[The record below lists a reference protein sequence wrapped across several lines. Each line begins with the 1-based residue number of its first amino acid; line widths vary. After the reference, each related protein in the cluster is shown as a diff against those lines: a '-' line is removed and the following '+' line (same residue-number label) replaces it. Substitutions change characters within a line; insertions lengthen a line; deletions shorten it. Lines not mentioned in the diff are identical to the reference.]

1 MVILLIY
8 LSKKITIGIIVFF
21 VVITVVIIGRYAIG
35 LYFKKKFSKR
45 PPPGVIVEIVS
56 NKSFS
61 QSLESYCTSLS
72 SKTSSYKIKKNELL
86 EPINFNK
93 KVNKGDIIA
102 KLSSKTIAAPFAGVI
117 GKRGISG
124 SSLGSENT
132 IMLTLDDSRKIL
144 CDLKVPEVYA
154 AILKKDLSLKAT
166 FSAYK
171 NKTYKGKI
179 ESVASRVDAQ
189 TRSILA
195 RAKIDNE
202 NFEIIPGSLLE
213 IEIFYNEK
221 NTLGIPDTS
230 IMYEGSKK
238 FIYKIVENN
247 LIKKIEIET
256 GIRNKGNL
264 EVLSG
269 INEGDKLVAEGLT
282 KVRPGMKVKPIIK
295 SE

>member
-1 MVILLIY
+1 MKR
-8 LSKKITIGIIVFF
+8 SKKITIGIVIFF
-21 VVITVVIIGRYAIG
+21 LLIALIIIGRYGVG

-45 PPPGVIVEIVS
+45 PLPGVIVEVVA
-56 NKSFS
+56 NNSFS

-86 EPINFNK
+86 EPINFNR

-102 KLSSKTIAAPFAGVI
+102 KLKTKIIQAPFAGTL

-132 IMLTLDDSRKIL
+132 IILTLDDSQKVL
-144 CDLKVPEVYA
+144 CDLKIPEVYA
-154 AILKKDLSLKAT
+154 AVLKKNLQLNAK

-171 NKTYKGKI
+171 NKIYKGKI

-202 NFEIIPGSLLE
+202 ESEIIPGSLLE

-221 NTLGIPDTS
+221 NGMSVPDTS

-238 FIYKIVENN
+238 FVYKIIEDNI
-247 LIKKIEIET
+247 IKKTEIET
-256 GIRNKGNL
+256 GIRNIGNL

-269 INEGDKLVAEGLT
+269 LNEGDKIIAEGLT

-295 SE
+295 SQ

>member
-1 MVILLIY
+1 MKR
-8 LSKKITIGIIVFF
+8 SKKITTFIIIFF
-21 VVITVVIIGRYAIG
+21 LVIALIIIGRYVVG

-45 PPPGVIVEIVS
+45 PPPGVIVEVVS
-56 NKSFS
+56 NKSFNE
-61 QSLESYCTSLS
+61 SLESYCTSLS
-72 SKTSSYKIKKNELL
+72 SKTKSYKIKKNELL
-86 EPINFNK
+86 EPINFNI
-93 KVNKGDIIA
+93 KVNKGDAIA
-102 KLSSKTIAAPFAGVI
+102 KLTTKTITAPFAGVV

-132 IMLTLDDSRKIL
+132 IILTLDDSRKVL
-144 CDLKVPEVYA
+144 CDLKIPEVYA
-154 AILKKDLSLKAT
+154 GVLKKGLNLNAK

-171 NKTYKGKI
+171 NKIYKGKI

-195 RAKIDNE
+195 RAKINNE
-202 NFEIIPGSLLE
+202 ESEIIPGSLLE

-221 NTLGIPDTS
+221 NALSVPDTS

-238 FIYKIVENN
+238 FIYKIIENN
-247 LIKKIEIET
+247 MIKKSEIET
-256 GIRNKGNL
+256 GIRSKGNL

-269 INEGDKLVAEGLT
+269 LNEGDKVIAEGLT

-295 SE
+295 SQ

>member
-1 MVILLIY
+1 MKR
-8 LSKKITIGIIVFF
+8 SKKITTFIIIFF
-21 VVITVVIIGRYAIG
+21 LVIALIIIGRYAIG

-45 PPPGVIVEIVS
+45 SPPGVIVEVVS
-56 NKSFS
+56 NKSFN

-72 SKTSSYKIKKNELL
+72 SKTISYKIKKDELL
-86 EPINFNK
+86 EPINFNT
-93 KVNKGDIIA
+93 KVNKGDVIA
-102 KLSSKTIAAPFAGVI
+102 KLISKNITAAFAGII

-124 SSLGSENT
+124 SSLGPENT
-132 IMLTLDDSRKIL
+132 IILTLDDSRKIL
-144 CDLKVPEVYA
+144 CDLKIPEVYA
-154 AILKKDLSLKAT
+154 AFLKKDLKLRAT

-171 NKTYKGKI
+171 NKSYEGKI

-195 RAKIDNE
+195 RAKINNE
-202 NFEIIPGSLLE
+202 NSEILPGSLLE

-221 NTLGIPDTS
+221 NALSVPDTS

-238 FIYKIVENN
+238 FIYKIIENN
-247 LIKKIEIET
+247 MIKKVEIET

-269 INEGDKLVAEGLT
+269 INEGDKVMAEGLT
-282 KVRPGMKVKPIIK
+282 KIRPGMKVKPITK
-295 SE
+295 SQ

>member
-1 MVILLIY
+1 MKR
-8 LSKKITIGIIVFF
+8 SRKITIAIVIFFLIIAL
-21 VVITVVIIGRYAIG
+21 VVIGRYAIG
-35 LYFKKKFSKR
+35 IYFKKKFSKR
-45 PPPGVIVEIVS
+45 PPPGVVVEIVT

-86 EPINFNK
+86 EPINFNS
-93 KVNKGDIIA
+93 KVNKGDVIA
-102 KLSSKTIAAPFAGVI
+102 KLSTKTITAPFAGVI

-132 IMLTLDDSRKIL
+132 IILTLDDSRKVL
-144 CDLKVPEVYA
+144 CDLKIPEVYA
-154 AILKKDLSLKAT
+154 AVLKKGLKLNAK

-171 NKTYKGKI
+171 NKNYKGKI

-195 RAKIDNE
+195 RAKIDNK
-202 NFEIIPGSLLE
+202 NSEIIPGSLLE
-213 IEIFYNEK
+213 IEILYNEK
-221 NTLGIPDTS
+221 DALSVPDTS

-238 FIYKIVENN
+238 FIYKIIENN
-247 LIKKIEIET
+247 MIKKIEVET
-256 GIRNKGNL
+256 GVRSGGNL
-264 EVLSG
+264 EILKG
-269 INEGDKLVAEGLT
+269 LNEGEKIVAEGLT

-295 SE
+295 PQ

>member
-1 MVILLIY
+1 MKK
-8 LSKKITIGIIVFF
+8 SKKITIAIIIFF
-21 VVITVVIIGRYAIG
+21 LVHALVVIGRYAVG
-35 LYFKKKFSKR
+35 FYFKKKFSKR
-45 PPPGVIVEIVS
+45 APPVVIVEIVS
-56 NKSFS
+56 DKSFS

-72 SKTSSYKIKKNELL
+72 SKTLSYKIKKNELL
-86 EPINFNK
+86 EPINFNT

-102 KLSSKTIAAPFAGVI
+102 KLSTKTITAPFTGII

-132 IMLTLDDSRKIL
+132 IILTLDDSRKVL
-144 CDLKVPEVYA
+144 CDLKIPEVYA
-154 AILKKDLSLKAT
+154 AVLKKGLKLNAK

-171 NKTYKGKI
+171 NKIYIGKI

-202 NFEIIPGSLLE
+202 NSEIIPGSLLE
-213 IEIFYNEK
+213 IEILYNEK
-221 NTLGIPDTS
+221 DALSVPDTS
-230 IMYEGSKK
+230 IIYEGSKK
-238 FIYKIVENN
+238 FIYKIIENDI
-247 LIKKIEIET
+247 IKKTEIET
-256 GIRNKGNL
+256 GVRDKGNL

-269 INEGDKLVAEGLT
+269 LNEGEKVIAEGLT

-295 SE
+295 SQ

>member
-1 MVILLIY
+1 MKR
-8 LSKKITIGIIVFF
+8 SKKITIAIIIFF
-21 VVITVVIIGRYAIG
+21 LVITLVIVGRYGVG

-45 PPPGVIVEIVS
+45 PPPGVIVEVVL

-86 EPINFNK
+86 KPINFGT
-93 KVNKGDIIA
+93 KVNKGDVIA
-102 KLSSKTIAAPFAGVI
+102 KLATKNITAPFAGVI

-132 IMLTLDDSRKIL
+132 IILTLDDSRKVL
-144 CDLKVPEVYA
+144 CDLKIPEVYA
-154 AILKKDLSLKAT
+154 AILKKDLNINAK

-171 NKTYKGKI
+171 NKIYKGKV
-179 ESVASRVDAQ
+179 ESVASRIDAQ

-195 RAKIDNE
+195 RAKINNE
-202 NFEIIPGSLLE
+202 NSEIIPGSLLE

-221 NTLGIPDTS
+221 NALSVPDTS

-238 FIYKIVENN
+238 FIYKLVENN
-247 LIKKIEIET
+247 MIKKTEIET
-256 GIRNKGNL
+256 GIRNLGNL
-264 EVLSG
+264 EVLNG
-269 INEGDKLVAEGLT
+269 LNEGDKIIAEGLT

-295 SE
+295 SQ

>member
-1 MVILLIY
+1 MKR
-8 LSKKITIGIIVFF
+8 SKKITTFIIIFF
-21 VVITVVIIGRYAIG
+21 LVIALIIIGRYAIG

-45 PPPGVIVEIVS
+45 PPPGVIVEVVS
-56 NKSFS
+56 NKSFN

-72 SKTSSYKIKKNELL
+72 SKTISYKIKKNELL
-86 EPINFNK
+86 EPINFNT
-93 KVNKGDIIA
+93 KVNKGDVIA
-102 KLSSKTIAAPFAGVI
+102 KLISKNITAPFAGII

-132 IMLTLDDSRKIL
+132 IILTLDDSRKIL
-144 CDLKVPEVYA
+144 CDLKIPEVYA
-154 AILKKDLSLKAT
+154 AFLKKDLKLRAT

-171 NKTYKGKI
+171 NKSYEGKI

-195 RAKIDNE
+195 RAKINNE
-202 NFEIIPGSLLE
+202 NSEILPGSLLE

-221 NTLGIPDTS
+221 NSLSVPDTS

-238 FIYKIVENN
+238 FIYKIIENN
-247 LIKKIEIET
+247 MIKKVEIET

-269 INEGDKLVAEGLT
+269 INEGDKVIAEGLT
-282 KVRPGMKVKPIIK
+282 KIRPGMKVKPITK
-295 SE
+295 SQ

>member
-1 MVILLIY
+1 MKR
-8 LSKKITIGIIVFF
+8 SKKITALILTFFLVIALIV
-21 VVITVVIIGRYAIG
+21 IGRYAVG
-35 LYFKKKFSKR
+35 LYFNKKFSKR
-45 PPPGVIVEIVS
+45 PPPGVIIEVVS

-86 EPINFNK
+86 EPIKFST
-93 KVNKGDIIA
+93 KVNKGDVIA
-102 KLSSKTIAAPFAGVI
+102 KLISKTITAPFAGII

-132 IMLTLDDSRKIL
+132 IIMTLDDTKKVL
-144 CDLKVPEVYA
+144 CDLKIPEVYA
-154 AILKKDLSLKAT
+154 AFLKKDLKLNAT

-171 NKTYKGKI
+171 NKTYEGKI

-195 RAKIDNE
+195 RAKINNE
-202 NFEIIPGSLLE
+202 NSEILPGSLLE

-221 NTLGIPDTS
+221 DALSVPDTS

-238 FIYKIVENN
+238 FIYKIIENN
-247 LIKKIEIET
+247 MIKKTEIET
-256 GIRNKGNL
+256 GIRSAGNL

-269 INEGDKLVAEGLT
+269 INEGDQIIAEGLT

-295 SE
+295 SQ

>member
-1 MVILLIY
+1 MKR
-8 LSKKITIGIIVFF
+8 SKKITTFIIIFF
-21 VVITVVIIGRYAIG
+21 LVIALIIIGRYAIG

-45 PPPGVIVEIVS
+45 SPPGVIVEVVS
-56 NKSFS
+56 NKSFY

-72 SKTSSYKIKKNELL
+72 SKTISYKIKKNELL
-86 EPINFNK
+86 EPINFNT
-93 KVNKGDIIA
+93 KVNKGDVIA
-102 KLSSKTIAAPFAGVI
+102 KLISKNITAPFAGII

-124 SSLGSENT
+124 SSLGPENT
-132 IMLTLDDSRKIL
+132 IILTLDDSRKIL
-144 CDLKVPEVYA
+144 CDLKIPEVYA
-154 AILKKDLSLKAT
+154 AFLKKDLKLRAT

-171 NKTYKGKI
+171 NKSYEGKI

-195 RAKIDNE
+195 RAKINNE
-202 NFEIIPGSLLE
+202 NSEILPGSLLE

-221 NTLGIPDTS
+221 NSLSVPDTS

-238 FIYKIVENN
+238 FIYKIIENN
-247 LIKKIEIET
+247 MIEKVEIET

-269 INEGDKLVAEGLT
+269 INEGDKVIAEGLT
-282 KVRPGMKVKPIIK
+282 KIRPGMKVKPITK
-295 SE
+295 SQ

>member
-1 MVILLIY
+1 MKK
-8 LSKKITIGIIVFF
+8 SKKITIGIIIFF
-21 VVITVVIIGRYAIG
+21 LVIAAVIIGRYAVGI
-35 LYFKKKFSKR
+35 YFKKKFSKR
-45 PPPGVIVEIVS
+45 PPPGVIVEVVQE
-56 NKSFS
+56 KKFS

-72 SKTSSYKIKKNELL
+72 SKTTSYKIKKNELL

-102 KLSSKTIAAPFAGVI
+102 KLSTKSIPAPFAGII

-132 IMLTLDDSRKIL
+132 IILTLDDSRKVL
-144 CDLKVPEVYA
+144 CDLKIPEVYA
-154 AILKKDLSLKAT
+154 AILKKNLTLNAK

-171 NKTYKGKI
+171 DKVYKGKI

-202 NFEIIPGSLLE
+202 ESEIIPGSLLE
-213 IEIFYNEK
+213 IEIFYNEQ
-221 NTLGIPDTS
+221 NSLGVPDTS

-238 FIYKIVENN
+238 FVYKIIENN
-247 LIKKIEIET
+247 IIKKIEINT
-256 GIRNKGNL
+256 GVRNL
-264 EVLSG
+264 
-269 INEGDKLVAEGLT
+269 
-282 KVRPGMKVKPIIK
+282 
-295 SE
+295 

>member
-1 MVILLIY
+1 MKK
-8 LSKKITIGIIVFF
+8 SKKITIGIIIFF
-21 VVITVVIIGRYAIG
+21 LVIAVVIIGRYGVG

-45 PPPGVIVEIVS
+45 PPPGVIVEIIS
-56 NKSFS
+56 NKSFG
-61 QSLESYCTSLS
+61 QILESYCTSLS

-86 EPINFNK
+86 EPIKFNT
-93 KVNKGDIIA
+93 KVKKGDVIA
-102 KLSSKTIAAPFAGVI
+102 KLNSKTIVAPFAGII

-132 IMLTLDDSRKIL
+132 IILTLDDSRKVL
-144 CDLKVPEVYA
+144 CDLKIPEVYA
-154 AILKKDLSLKAT
+154 AVLKKDLKLQAK

-171 NKTYKGKI
+171 DKTYQGKI

-202 NFEIIPGSLLE
+202 NSEIIPGSLLE

-221 NTLGIPDTS
+221 NALSIPDTS
-230 IMYEGSKK
+230 IMYEGNKK
-238 FIYKIVENN
+238 FVYKIIENN
-247 LIKKIEIET
+247 MIKKTEVKT
-256 GIRNKGNL
+256 GIRKKGNL

-269 INEGDKLVAEGLT
+269 LISGDKIIAEGLT
-282 KVRPGMKVKPIIK
+282 KVRPSMKVKPIIK
-295 SE
+295 SQ